1 MIHAK
6 VWGKTQKV
14 FELPNVCEFHRIYA
28 IKGGFSSIHTHE
40 TKYNAFFCESGLIQI
55 TTWEG
60 KLKQDTIIKAG
71 EITTVRPNVKHMF
84 TALEN
89 TVCYEI
95 YYAKFESDDI
105 VRDNIGGAK

>member
-1 MIHAK
+1 
-6 VWGKTQKV
+6 
-14 FELPNVCEFHRIYA
+14 
-28 IKGGFSSIHTHE
+28 
-40 TKYNAFFCESGLIQI
+40 
-55 TTWEG
+55 
-60 KLKQDTIIKAG
+60 
-71 EITTVRPNVKHMF
+71 MF